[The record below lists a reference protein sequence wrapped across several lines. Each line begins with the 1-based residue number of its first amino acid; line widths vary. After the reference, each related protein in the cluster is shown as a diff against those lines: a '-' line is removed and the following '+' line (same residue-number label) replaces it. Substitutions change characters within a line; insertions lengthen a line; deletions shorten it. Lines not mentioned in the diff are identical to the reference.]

1 MNAFRNNISEN
12 KPRRSSAR
20 DRAFSMVELLVVIA
34 IISVLAGLLLVAL
47 GGARARAEV
56 TKTRA
61 TMQSFASA
69 CDTFQLE
76 HSQYPGIIPET
87 ILAANPAISGTENA
101 LLHFMGGYSV
111 LSPQDGPSSAAALE
125 YDNFGDCGANILCY
139 TFGTSGWKLKVDTQ
153 RIGEGPLINGTLYS
167 PYFTPK
173 GDELQ
178 VANGQVGTP
187 QFGGMGGGGIPDLID
202 AWGQPIVFVKR
213 SRPIGPLAFEN
224 GSGPPQFL
232 YGTMVPYIESKG
244 LGEFGKD
251 QMDGG
256 KGSIFNNAAGS
267 PPADRYATFAQIL
280 RHAAFGEPDDPLRGN
295 SQGAYMLFSAGPDG
309 IYFSIA
315 DGPGT
320 PKDTVNNIVDHE
332 FFGNPQVVKEYDDI
346 RIFGGG

>member
-12 KPRRSSAR
+12 KLGRSY
-20 DRAFSMVELLVVIA
+20 RAFSMIELLVVIA

-47 GGARARAEV
+47 GGARTRAEV

-76 HSQYPGIIPET
+76 HQQYPGVIPEI

-101 LLHFMGGYSV
+101 LLHLIGGYRV
-111 LSPQDGPSSAAALE
+111 LSPLDNQATIDD
-125 YDNFGDCGANILCY
+125 YDNFGDCGNNILCY
-139 TFGTSGWKLKVDTQ
+139 TFGSSGWKLKVDTQ

-178 VANGQVGTP
+178 VAIGQVGTP
-187 QFGGMGGGGIPDLID
+187 QIGGMDGGGIPDLID

-232 YGTMVPYIESKG
+232 YGTMVPYIESEG
-244 LGEFGKD
+244 IGEFAKD
-251 QMDGG
+251 QMDSD
-256 KGSIFNNAAGS
+256 KGSIFNNAGS

-280 RHAAFGEPDDPLRGN
+280 RHAAFGESDKPLQGN
-295 SQGAYMLFSAGPDG
+295 AQGAYMLFSAGPDG

-320 PKDTVNNIVDHE
+320 PTDTVLNIVDHQD
-332 FFGNPQVVKEYDDI
+332 FGNPQVVNEYDDI